1 MRLSTMTAKD
11 IRSERHG
18 RASLAITHMI
28 TLGTKRDHLL
38 QAYSERI
45 IMISFKSVYG
55 DVTEKSKGVPLFVF
69 NYLDY
74 KIWKKYVSQLR
85 GEKQKEG
92 SKEREQFFEQLGCH
106 DFGQKV
112 FDQFY
117 FSRTRRSLEHYYPQA
132 LATGKQGFLDQNQ
145 INCFGNYA
153 MIGSEANSSGSNW
166 SPKTK
171 LDHYLDDSKKTN
183 QIGVA
188 SLKFM
193 IMMQMCRDSDRWEF
207 AEITEHQN
215 LMENILFS

>member
-1 MRLSTMTAKD
+1 MTAKD